1 MAPAHMNAEHDR
13 SDLEAIEIDL
23 FIEAMLRRFGYDF
36 RDYGRASLSR
46 RIHNLVDRFEA
57 DNIADLTARILHAPG
72 RIAEVIGALSV
83 PVSELFRDPE
93 TFRTLRTQV
102 FPILASYPQVTIW
115 QAGCARGEE
124 VYSLAILLKEAG
136 LYGRCR
142 IFATDISKASL
153 RAAAEGIYPAA
164 EMREAS
170 RRYLESGGS
179 ESLSVHYHARYD
191 LAKLESSLIENV
203 TFAEHNLATDGVFC
217 EAHLILCRNVM
228 IYFNDRLQARALGLF
243 AESLVRG
250 GFLCVGQK
258 ENLLSAAA
266 APFQR
271 LDRDVQLYRLRRPM
285 EG

>member
-1 MAPAHMNAEHDR
+1 MRDEADTDN
-13 SDLEAIEIDL
+13 LETIEVDL
-23 FIEAMLRRFGYDF
+23 FVEALLRRYGYDF

-46 RIHNLVDRFEA
+46 RIHNLVGRFEA
-57 DNIADLTARILHAPG
+57 DNITDLTARILHAPE
-72 RIAEVIGALSV
+72 RITEVIGALSV
-83 PVSELFRDPE
+83 PVSEFFRDPE
-93 TFRTLRTQV
+93 TFRALRTQV
-102 FPILASYPQVTIW
+102 FPLLASYPQITIW

-136 LYGRCR
+136 LYSRCR

-153 RAAAEGIYPAA
+153 RSAAEGIYPAA
-164 EMREAS
+164 EMRDAS

-179 ESLSVHYHARYD
+179 ESLSVHYHARYE
-191 LAKLESSLIENV
+191 LAKLENGLIENV

-250 GFLCVGQK
+250 GFLCVGQR
-258 ENLLSAAA
+258 ENLLSEAAVA
-266 APFQR
+266 FQR
-271 LDRDVQLYRLRRPM
+271 LEGNVQLYKLRRGM
-285 EG
+285 EA

>member
-1 MAPAHMNAEHDR
+1 MSGQADR
-13 SDLEAIEIDL
+13 GDLETLEIDL
-23 FIEAMLRRFGYDF
+23 FIEAVLRRYGYDF
-36 RDYGRASLSR
+36 RDYGRASLTR
-46 RIHNLVDRFEA
+46 RILNLVGRFEA
-57 DNIADLTARILHAPG
+57 ENITDLTARVLHAPH
-72 RIAEVIGALSV
+72 RITEVIGALSV
-83 PVSELFRDPE
+83 PVSEFFRDPE
-93 TFRTLRTQV
+93 TFRALRMKV
-102 FPILASYPQVTIW
+102 FPVLASYPQITIW

-136 LYGRCR
+136 LYSRCR

-153 RAAAEGIYPAA
+153 QSAAEGIYPAA

-170 RRYLESGGS
+170 RRYLECGGS

-191 LAKLESSLIENV
+191 LAKLDSGLMENV
-203 TFAEHNLATDGVFC
+203 TFAEHNLATDAVFC

-243 AESLVRG
+243 AQSLVRG

-271 LDRDVQLYRLRRPM
+271 QEGDVQLYRLRRTM
-285 EG
+285 EA

>member
-1 MAPAHMNAEHDR
+1 MTPAHDTG
-13 SDLEAIEIDL
+13 DLEAIEIDL
-23 FIEAMLRRFGYDF
+23 FIEAMLRRYGYDF

-46 RIHNLVDRFEA
+46 RIHNLVGRFEA
-57 DNIADLTARILHAPG
+57 DNITDLTARILHAPH
-72 RIAEVIGALSV
+72 RLTEVIGALSV
-83 PVSELFRDPE
+83 PVSEFFRDPE
-93 TFRTLRTQV
+93 TFKALRTQV
-102 FPILASYPQVTIW
+102 FPVLASYPQITIW

-136 LYGRCR
+136 LYSRCR
-142 IFATDISKASL
+142 IFATDISKTSL
-153 RAAAEGIYPAA
+153 SSAMEGIYPAA

-179 ESLSVHYHARYD
+179 ESLSRHYHARYD
-191 LAKLESSLIENV
+191 LAKLDSGLMENV

-243 AESLVRG
+243 AQTLVRG

-266 APFQR
+266 TPFQR
-271 LDRDVQLYRLRRPM
+271 LEGDVQLYKLRRAL